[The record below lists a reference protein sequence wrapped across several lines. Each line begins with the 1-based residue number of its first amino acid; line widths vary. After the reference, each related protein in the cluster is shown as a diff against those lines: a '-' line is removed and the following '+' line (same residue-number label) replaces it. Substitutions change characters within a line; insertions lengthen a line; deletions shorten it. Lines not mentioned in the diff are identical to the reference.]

1 MKVPLRARAVFLD
14 RDGVLVE
21 EKGYV
26 SSPDEV
32 ILLPKAAGAV
42 RKLSRLGLKVIIVT
56 NQSGIGR
63 GLFTTA
69 DYHRVMD
76 RMYALL
82 KEEGASVDGAY
93 FCPHAPWDGCGC
105 RKPMPG
111 LAEQAGRDF
120 GLVLEASFV
129 VGDKGTDLEL
139 ARAIGAKGVLVRTGY
154 GKKTEESKKVNWEAA
169 VDDVSEAAKVI
180 EFWVLEEK
188 HEGPE
193 R

>member
-1 MKVPLRARAVFLD
+1 MKVPRRARAVFLD

-26 SSPDEV
+26 SRPDEV
-32 ILLPKAAGAV
+32 VLLPKAAWAV
-42 RKLSRLGLKVIIVT
+42 RKLSTLGLKVIIVT

-69 DYHRVMD
+69 DYHRVMG
-76 RMYALL
+76 RLYALL
-82 KEEGASVDGAY
+82 KEEGASVDAAY
-93 FCPHAPWDGCGC
+93 FCPHAPWAGCGC

-111 LAEQAGRDF
+111 LAEQARRDF
-120 GLVLEASFV
+120 GLALGSSFL
-129 VGDKGTDLEL
+129 VGDKGTDMEL
-139 ARAIGAKGVLVRTGY
+139 ARAVGAKGVLVRTGY
-154 GKKTEESKKVNWEAA
+154 GKKTEGSKKVNWEAV
-169 VDDVSEAAKVI
+169 VDDVCEAAKII
-180 EFWVLEEK
+180 ECWLLEEK